1 MGSELQY
8 SLGSLYFD
16 TQLQIVPLQ
25 TTIWRSTVELGDF
38 ALAGECS
45 CLTIDLTRGWF
56 PRQNYCHNVH
66 IELIP
71 PVTIITKGNLQFAN
85 MRWIDYSCRG
95 RDSFSKTIQART
107 GVQVIMVHKLAQT
120 YLLHTLPQVETS

>member
-1 MGSELQY
+1 MSFNTRWDHSNSILSYKLCLCRQQY
-8 SLGSLYFD
+8 GA
-16 TQLQIVPLQ
+16 VHA
-25 TTIWRSTVELGDF
+25 VELGDF

-56 PRQNYCHNVH
+56 PRQNYCCNVH